1 LLAVEHPD
9 SLRQRIE
16 HTPSRRYLLL
26 QALLHRHVRAEIEGS
41 DEIGFTPIEVNL
53 LRAEGDAYFAAVL
66 ALVPHHS
73 ALGRLLLRS
82 KYIGLEAQELCTRI
96 AVEGQCALLDC
107 EKGAGFV
114 LDDPHRQRIGFED
127 APTARLA
134 RCQALVDRLELC
146 DALTQ
151 MLLYL
156 LGPLERLGV
165 FLIAGIDSAC
175 SMRAGLHD
183 EGRRRHGAGTLRRLR
198 EHCIDCGGQRL

>member
-1 LLAVEHPD
+1 
-9 SLRQRIE
+9 
-16 HTPSRRYLLL
+16 
-26 QALLHRHVRAEIEGS
+26 
-41 DEIGFTPIEVNL
+41 
-53 LRAEGDAYFAAVL
+53 
-66 ALVPHHS
+66 
-73 ALGRLLLRS
+73 LLRS

-96 AVEGQCALLDC
+96 AVEGQCALIDC
-107 EKGAGFV
+107 DKGAGFV
-114 LDDPHRQRIGFED
+114 IDDPHRQRIGFED
-127 APTARLA
+127 APKARLA

-198 EHCIDCGGQRL
+198 EHCIDCGGQRLGGGGTGQETLRAALEREALIFRIVVPARVENEWHVSKTLVLLPLATQSEAVHARQDDVRDDRVRRLATSRV